1 MDVLDAACGLCA
13 PSFSHALWLRLNPIY
28 KSVILHSS
36 TVIFFFPMCNSSND
50 QYSTA
55 IYKSP
60 QLWCTVVSSHCL
72 KDQTI
77 GGGCIAG
84 IFFIACAIASV
95 RMLMRVRRINA
106 REGSGS
112 GSRQGRTHA
121 IISVLF
127 ASFCGVIYT
136 IFLTLHKLVPS
147 DQIISNVV
155 DQTVAQ
161 PYRGPYF
168 ACQTFS
174 LCLCAH
180 PCPHPHALCSRWQ

>member
-1 MDVLDAACGLCA
+1 MSQQV
-13 PSFSHALWLRLNPIY
+13 
-28 KSVILHSS
+28 
-36 TVIFFFPMCNSSND
+36 
-50 QYSTA
+50 
-55 IYKSP
+55 
-60 QLWCTVVSSHCL
+60 WCTVVSAHCL
-72 KDQTI
+72 EEQTI
-77 GGGCIAG
+77 IGGCIAG
-84 IFFIACAIASV
+84 SFFILCVGASL

-106 REGSGS
+106 REGSLS

-127 ASFCGVIYT
+127 ASFCGIMYT
-136 IFLTLHKLVPS
+136 VFLTLYNS
-147 DQIISNVV
+147 SNYAA
-155 DQTVAQ
+155 TAS

>member
-1 MDVLDAACGLCA
+1 MLPEGSVLPRFHTHCGG
-13 PSFSHALWLRLNPIY
+13 
-28 KSVILHSS
+28 VSS
-36 TVIFFFPMCNSSND
+36 RDTPFQHNYFFFPMCNSTNE
-50 QYSTA
+50 YTTA
-55 IYKSP
+55 IYNSN
-60 QLWCTVVSSHCL
+60 WCTVVSSHSDCYR
-72 KDQTI
+72 DHTI

-84 IFFIACAIASV
+84 SFFILCVGASL

-106 REGSGS
+106 REGSPS